1 MYSGTEAPEEV
12 VFIHHERPLR
22 NCFGPP
28 VPVPAK
34 NRARTLRRGR
44 FMGTG
49 TGFRGVSVFQRA
61 LRVMGFPA
69 ITSVSIRKT
78 PGLLFVLF
86 FRLLFKLAGQP
97 KKGHISKV
105 DHLEKY
111 KYLKKYAYILK
122 SSPNMGITSNAR
134 HK

>member
-1 MYSGTEAPEEV
+1 
-12 VFIHHERPLR
+12 
-22 NCFGPP
+22 
-28 VPVPAK
+28 VPAK
-34 NRARTLRRGR
+34 NRARTLRRGG

-49 TGFRGVSVFQRA
+49 MGFRGVPVFQRA

-69 ITSVSIRKT
+69 IACICIRKT
-78 PGLLFVLF
+78 PCLLFVLF
-86 FRLLFKLAGQP
+86 LGYFSNYLAGQL

-122 SSPNMGITSNAR
+122 SSPNMG
-134 HK
+134 